1 MENDKNDFS
10 IWGALFIVLGMIVY
24 VIFKTPILLI
34 IGILR
39 FILIDIKK

>member
-1 MENDKNDFS
+1 MENDKKDFS

>member
-1 MENDKNDFS
+1 MENEKNDFS

-24 VIFKTPILLI
+24 VIFKSPILLI

-39 FILIDIKK
+39 FILIDIKE